1 MSSGRRSISSLC
13 VIVALTL
20 SGPALAFDLPASCG
34 PASSASSTASLTE
47 LRKRLEKIEEV
58 DPNAAVRLICDTIPR
73 VAREKGEH
81 SVELAWWAASLA
93 TPLIAYMNKFNEAI
107 PLLEFAGPILEK
119 HLDRY
124 APEAADIH
132 VAYAWIYFRQ
142 GRLAEA
148 GDAWQAALRIRE
160 RAPGEGQ
167 VELQKVLVGLAQV
180 RLAQRDFAAT
190 HTALDRASAI
200 MRANHAEVSEAA
212 AAIENVQTNLAVR
225 EEDYRNARLH
235 AETQIR
241 IEKQLDGGAP
251 QLVPA
256 YVLLG
261 TILERMDEF
270 DASEAAL
277 REAIRLAESQHGP
290 LQRHYQTALNQI
302 ASLLNERD
310 RPQEALPFAKRAL
323 ELADSTLGPDAP
335 KLVGI
340 LTTVGDIERASGDL
354 PQALR
359 LYQRAEVIVQH
370 NRADVERQILV
381 AHYRG
386 FADLELELGDIGAA
400 RAALA
405 SALEAAGDDASLTT
419 ERGFVLLAL
428 SKALDAG
435 DPARRAQLDK
445 ALDLLQ
451 ARLPAS
457 HPVILRVINELCG
470 VEINDASAA
479 TPRCDEASQWLARA
493 SDVEPS
499 LRSAVFRS
507 ESMLAAQRGDLSDAY
522 SQAVEAVAAAEAIG
536 VPEALWRAYFNL
548 ASTLYQRKDQ
558 SLAVFF
564 GKQAVVQIERLRGDF
579 TPGDR
584 QLERSFLKDKT
595 AVYRSVAD
603 WLMESGRIDEGL
615 EVLRLLR
622 GEELY
627 DIQLRDAAAVSA
639 SDPIS
644 FNAQEQMLRD
654 QYARALQSAGAVGTE
669 IDRLSRLRETGSLS
683 PAEQAH
689 LDALLAAQAGTD
701 AVRLANLEAFLSTG
715 VSSMPSPEAHAHKLQ
730 ARRLATELQSFG
742 ADTAMAVFLLTQ
754 DRLRILV
761 ATRLEQRQYDV
772 AVNAAG
778 LQRDIGQ
785 FLAAIARREDVAASA
800 RKLYDTVA
808 KPVDLA
814 AERAHAKRLVL
825 WMDGAL
831 RYLPFAALDDGKHL
845 LVEKYA
851 LQSYSVSDALGV
863 SPRAAR
869 ASKPLY
875 VRGLGVTQAVAG
887 FDALPALADELCDVV
902 RGPIAGL
909 TQHGSAC
916 TNLTTGNGAL
926 PGAGFAD
933 SAFTEARLRS
943 VLLESKDYS
952 VLHIGTHFS
961 LRPGNS
967 LRSFLLLGDGSQLK
981 LSDISQLSFAGIDL
995 VTLSSCQT
1003 GLGGAVSDDGSEI
1016 EGLSAIVQRGG
1027 ARQVIASLWQVEDK
1041 STASLMRQLYE
1052 ALITTDGDGAKALQH
1067 AQLTLRASVID
1078 GQQPYAHPF
1087 YWAGFTTSVR

>member
-1 MSSGRRSISSLC
+1 
-13 VIVALTL
+13 
-20 SGPALAFDLPASCG
+20 
-34 PASSASSTASLTE
+34 
-47 LRKRLEKIEEV
+47 
-58 DPNAAVRLICDTIPR
+58 
-73 VAREKGEH
+73 
-81 SVELAWWAASLA
+81 
-93 TPLIAYMNKFNEAI
+93 
-107 PLLEFAGPILEK
+107 
-119 HLDRY
+119 
-124 APEAADIH
+124 
-132 VAYAWIYFRQ
+132 
-142 GRLAEA
+142 
-148 GDAWQAALRIRE
+148 
-160 RAPGEGQ
+160 
-167 VELQKVLVGLAQV
+167 
-180 RLAQRDFAAT
+180 
-190 HTALDRASAI
+190 
-200 MRANHAEVSEAA
+200 
-212 AAIENVQTNLAVR
+212 
-225 EEDYRNARLH
+225 
-235 AETQIR
+235 
-241 IEKQLDGGAP
+241 
-251 QLVPA
+251 
-256 YVLLG
+256 
-261 TILERMDEF
+261 
-270 DASEAAL
+270 
-277 REAIRLAESQHGP
+277 
-290 LQRHYQTALNQI
+290 
-302 ASLLNERD
+302 
-310 RPQEALPFAKRAL
+310 
-323 ELADSTLGPDAP
+323 
-335 KLVGI
+335 
-340 LTTVGDIERASGDL
+340 
-354 PQALR
+354 
-359 LYQRAEVIVQH
+359 
-370 NRADVERQILV
+370 
-381 AHYRG
+381 
-386 FADLELELGDIGAA
+386 
-400 RAALA
+400 
-405 SALEAAGDDASLTT
+405 
-419 ERGFVLLAL
+419 
-428 SKALDAG
+428 
-435 DPARRAQLDK
+435 
-445 ALDLLQ
+445 
-451 ARLPAS
+451 
-457 HPVILRVINELCG
+457 
-470 VEINDASAA
+470 
-479 TPRCDEASQWLARA
+479 
-493 SDVEPS
+493 
-499 LRSAVFRS
+499 
-507 ESMLAAQRGDLSDAY
+507 
-522 SQAVEAVAAAEAIG
+522 
-536 VPEALWRAYFNL
+536 
-548 ASTLYQRKDQ
+548 
-558 SLAVFF
+558 
-564 GKQAVVQIERLRGDF
+564 
-579 TPGDR
+579 
-584 QLERSFLKDKT
+584 
-595 AVYRSVAD
+595 
-603 WLMESGRIDEGL
+603 
-615 EVLRLLR
+615 
-622 GEELY
+622 
-627 DIQLRDAAAVSA
+627 
-639 SDPIS
+639 
-644 FNAQEQMLRD
+644 
-654 QYARALQSAGAVGTE
+654 
-669 IDRLSRLRETGSLS
+669 
-683 PAEQAH
+683 
-689 LDALLAAQAGTD
+689 
-701 AVRLANLEAFLSTG
+701 
-715 VSSMPSPEAHAHKLQ
+715 
-730 ARRLATELQSFG
+730 
-742 ADTAMAVFLLTQ
+742 
-754 DRLRILV
+754 
-761 ATRLEQRQYDV
+761 LEQRQYDV